1 MNHFIVLGGC
11 LLFSGAMGLL
21 QSKQKN
27 VLAKARWAG
36 KKEKLNAWRK
46 AIAQHKNPKVG
57 STSLFLG
64 KVPEKPWLQELNI
77 LINNKSS
84 AIPFANM
91 QGSCLVFGSPDAG
104 KTTTINNN
112 FIRNI
117 LRYGKGPIIVFD
129 PKGDLTEANAPF
141 AEACGYET
149 YFLAPGKPYTDCLN
163 IFSFFEGRESMR
175 TSVADKAALTTIAN
189 TKSEDAG
196 KSDGFFGPSGRALV
210 RSGLMLTE
218 ESSYKDLVFLREL
231 LCAENLGAR
240 IQHAEQQ
247 GEISWQ
253 TANSFRQFISGK
265 ASEKTLS
272 GIQAT
277 ASLVF
282 DNFVREEFFNAFIR
296 ETTIPID
303 LKGKQVVFIQPVK
316 GFEDVCM
323 PVIASIMELYV
334 ERFFSGR
341 RKDSVH
347 ILIDEAHLF
356 RLSCVAKSLALLRS
370 SGLVMVL
377 LTQAMSQLRQMYG
390 TNNLNTILGSVR
402 TKIFLNP
409 GDLEIA
415 KWVSEMV
422 GKVDV
427 IYKQSSRSYGKG
439 GGRSSS
445 EQRQQVPLISPEEV
459 NQMKQGEMI
468 YLNSANA
475 NPKKDGYPVKVR
487 YKVPQSDLDLEKRC
501 KMFWKERMLPRVI
514 KERQKQHY
522 DSVEIEQFVKKRVQ
536 AIDYLY
542 PVPNSENEETTASLL
557 PKQELATAGILK
569 NELRN
574 SRIDPF
580 M

>member
-1 MNHFIVLGGC
+1 MNPFVVLAGC
-11 LLFSGAMGLL
+11 LLLAGILSLF
-21 QSKQKN
+21 QPKQN
-27 VLAKARWAG
+27 SILSKARWAG
-36 KKEKLNAWRK
+36 KREKINAWRK
-46 AIAQHKNPKVG
+46 AYAQHKNPKVG

-64 KVPEKPWLQELNI
+64 KVPEKPWLEELNI

-84 AIPFANM
+84 VIPFANM
-91 QGSCLVFGSPDAG
+91 QGSGLVFGSPDAG

-117 LRYGKGPIIVFD
+117 LKYGKGPLIVFD
-129 PKGDLTEANAPF
+129 PKGDLTEANAPY
-141 AEACGYET
+141 AEACGYKT

-163 IFSFFEGRESMR
+163 IFSFFKGRESMR
-175 TSVADKAALTTIAN
+175 TSVADKAAASTIAN
-189 TKSEDAG
+189 TKSEDTG

-218 ESSYKDLVFLREL
+218 ESAYQDLVFLREL
-231 LCAENLGAR
+231 LCAENLGGR

-265 ASEKTLS
+265 AAEKTLS

-296 ETTIPID
+296 ESTIPID

-323 PVIASIMELYV
+323 PVMASIMELYV
-334 ERFFSGR
+334 ERNFSGQR
-341 RKDSVH
+341 EDPLH
-347 ILIDEAHLF
+347 ILVDEAHLF

-377 LTQAMSQLRQMYG
+377 LTQSMSQLRQMYG
-390 TNNLNTILGSVR
+390 QDNLNTILNSAR

-409 GDLEIA
+409 DDLEIA
-415 KWVSEMV
+415 RWVSEKA

-427 IYKQSSRSYGKG
+427 VYKQSSRSFGKG

-445 EQRQQVPLISPEEV
+445 EQRQQVPLVSPEEV

-468 YLNSANA
+468 YWNSANA
-475 NPKKDGYPVKVR
+475 NPKKDGYPVMVR
-487 YKVPQSDLDLEKRC
+487 YKVPQSDLDLEERC
-501 KMFWKERMLPRVI
+501 KVFWKQRMLPRVI

-522 DSVEIEQFVKKRVQ
+522 DSVQIEQFVKQRVR
-536 AIDYLY
+536 AIDRLY
-542 PVPNSENEETTASLL
+542 PDPNNKKEEEENAPLL
-557 PKQELATAGILK
+557 EKKEPETAGIVK
-569 NELRN
+569 NETKF
-574 SRIDPF
+574 SAYI
-580 M
+580 